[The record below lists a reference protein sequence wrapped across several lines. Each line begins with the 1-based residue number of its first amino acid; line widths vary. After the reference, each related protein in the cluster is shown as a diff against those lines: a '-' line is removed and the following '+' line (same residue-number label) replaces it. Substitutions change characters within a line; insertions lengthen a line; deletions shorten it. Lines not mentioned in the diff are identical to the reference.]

1 MTTRTRPGTS
11 PTCLT
16 ADNHETPRRTRE
28 PRNRVQITYVSH
40 LTEDGIDRRFIQ
52 VNVGHEADSS
62 TAVYTHVSSDFMNTA
77 LRKALA
83 PAFGSGQGAGRGREG
98 H

>member
-1 MTTRTRPGTS
+1 MAS
-11 PTCLT
+11 
-16 ADNHETPRRTRE
+16 AERRH
-28 PRNRVQITYVSH
+28 TYVSH

-98 H
+98 HNGSQA

>member
-28 PRNRVQITYVSH
+28 PRNRVQITLATHLGEANVSANVIMAKTGHKSLRSVQRYVKPGLAAVH
-40 LTEDGIDRRFIQ
+40 AATETLSSPSRR
-52 VNVGHEADSS
+52 G
-62 TAVYTHVSSDFMNTA
+62 
-77 LRKALA
+77 
-83 PAFGSGQGAGRGREG
+83 
-98 H
+98 